1 MSVYPCRWDGE
12 AFQPL
17 QHVKQRCDK
26 DLVVGEIYFLAP
38 VEDRSMVSH
47 RHQFAWLKH
56 AWQMLPEEIAHLYPT
71 PEHLRKRA
79 LIEAGYFTEEII
91 DAGNEAAALRVAAYV
106 QSKDIFTHV
115 VVRKRFVLVR
125 HAESQSMAV
134 MKKRRFQESK
144 DGIMVVIANMI
155 GVPVDDLERMTR
167 HEPA

>member
-1 MSVYPCRWDGE
+1 MSVYPCRWDGVG
-12 AFQPL
+12 FTPL
-17 QHVKQRCDK
+17 IHVKKRADTE
-26 DLVVGEIYFLAP
+26 LGVGEVYFLAL

-47 RHQFAWLKH
+47 KHQFAWLKH
-56 AWQMLPEEIAHLYPT
+56 AWALLPETIAYLYPT

-79 LIEAGYFTEEII
+79 LIEAGYFTEEVI
-91 DAGNEAAALRVAAYV
+91 DAGGSAAALRVAAYV

-144 DGIMVVIANMI
+144 DAIMVVIANMI

-167 HEPA
+167 YEPA